1 MVSGKQDVAPENK
14 DVDLR
19 VLHPPITETAAPVA
33 QKRSSTEAAEAK
45 VKKNKLE
52 KFDM

>member
-1 MVSGKQDVAPENK
+1 MFSDPPEIVAETK

-19 VLHPPITETAAPVA
+19 VLPIITETAAPVA
-33 QKRSSTEAAEAK
+33 HKRPSTESLEGK